1 VSGSQWMGMGEQFEI
16 FPIELDPKQEAEETR
31 KKNFKINRSLTA
43 DLNRVRQTHKDEN
56 PNMILIGQGKDYLI
70 EKKRYNFEFYTKIV
84 HLIVANAGE
93 KITNADITLEA
104 QKAFPEEL
112 INKNIWSKK
121 LNPAMK
127 KSLSTRLKEEWVK
140 LLVKAATLTEFKKMV
155 FSNEQ
160 LKSGS
165 MVYKPTIEISV
176 LIMSVNG
183 MSFPIQR
190 NSTTVNSKKHEY
202 AQIRVNLDV
211 FLDALKLKKMSKQKV

>member
-1 VSGSQWMGMGEQFEI
+1 MGMGEQIEI
-16 FPIELDPKQEAEETR
+16 FPFELDAKQEAEETR

-70 EKKRYNFEFYTKIV
+70 EKKHYNFEFYTKIV
-84 HLIVANAGE
+84 RLIIANMG
-93 KITNADITLEA
+93 KTTTNADITFEA

-121 LNPAMK
+121 LSPAMK
-127 KSLSTRLKEEWVK
+127 KSLSKGLKEEWLK
-140 LLVKAATLTEFKKMV
+140 LLEKATTLTQFKKMV
-155 FSNEQ
+155 ISIEQ

-165 MVYKPTIEISV
+165 MVYKPTIEISD

-183 MSFPIQR
+183 ITFPIQR

-211 FLDALKLKKMSKQKV
+211 FLGALKVKKMSKQKV